1 MPPMIEPHQEEEY
14 IQRAGANPDLL
25 CSGAP
30 LEILQAA
37 SYAGDEPTPFLKAY
51 FTAGHSQW
59 LVQKYGVP
67 ASALEKERI
76 ERAVILL
83 WIRAC
88 GLYTSHVYGRPDP
101 QWEQLFFSDE
111 GLY

>member
-1 MPPMIEPHQEEEY
+1 MIDPQREEEY
-14 IQRAGANPDLL
+14 IQMAGANPNLR
-25 CSGAP
+25 CSDAP

-37 SYAGDEPTPFLKAY
+37 SYAGDEPTPFLRAF

-59 LVQKYGVP
+59 LAQTYGVP
-67 ASALEKERI
+67 ASAFEDERI

-88 GLYTSHVYGRPDP
+88 ELYTSHQYQRPDT
-101 QWEQLFFSDE
+101 QWEDLFFSDE

>member
-1 MPPMIEPHQEEEY
+1 MIDRQHEDEY
-14 IQRAGANPDLL
+14 IQSAADNPYMR
-25 CSGAP
+25 CSQAP
-30 LEILQAA
+30 PEILQAA

-59 LVQKYGVP
+59 LAQTYGAP
-67 ASALEKERI
+67 ASAFEEERI
-76 ERAVILL
+76 QRAVIVL

-88 GLYTSHVYGRPDP
+88 DLYTSQQYQRPDP